1 MAIIHRPR
9 YDDWSFPKG
18 HLEPGETWE
27 QAACREVAEE
37 TGFSGDLGSEL
48 RTSRYEDRHGRPK
61 VVRWWGMRVTSG
73 TFTPNNEV
81 DEVLWETPA
90 GAVVSLTYDD
100 DRELVHQLVADT
112 TT

>member
-37 TGFSGDLGSEL
+37 TGFSGDLGREL
-48 RTSRYEDRHGRPK
+48 SVSRYEDRHGRPK
-61 VVRWWGMRVTSG
+61 VVRWWEMRVTSG
-73 TFTPNNEV
+73 AFSPNDEV
-81 DEVLWETPA
+81 DELRWLSSDDLA
-90 GAVVSLTYDD
+90 RMLTYED
-100 DRELVHQLVADT
+100 DRRLLAELVKTASV
-112 TT
+112 